1 MCGTAR
7 RSRGK
12 YLRIC
17 ENLQIRI
24 FQEIILYN
32 FSVIKYNTAI
42 GIRGHRRQFRRA
54 EDEEQKTMRIEENR
68 EVLQ

>member
-1 MCGTAR
+1 MWGTAR

-24 FQEIILYN
+24 FQKIILYN

>member
-1 MCGTAR
+1 MCGTAQ

-12 YLRIC
+12 NLRIC

-32 FSVIKYNTAI
+32 FSVIKYNTYI
-42 GIRGHRRQFRRA
+42 GIRGHRRQCRRA
-54 EDEEQKTMRIEENR
+54 EDEERKTMRIEENR

>member
-1 MCGTAR
+1 MCGTAQ
-7 RSRGK
+7 RSHGK

-32 FSVIKYNTAI
+32 FSVIKYNTTI
-42 GIRGHRRQFRRA
+42 GIRGHRGQFRRA
-54 EDEEQKTMRIEENR
+54 EDEERKTMRIEEKR

>member
-1 MCGTAR
+1 M
-7 RSRGK
+7 
-12 YLRIC
+12 RIC

-42 GIRGHRRQFRRA
+42 GIREHRRQFRRA
-54 EDEEQKTMRIEENR
+54 EDEEQKTMRKEENR